1 MNQVIQKRIN
11 FTKVTFDVYSNGTY
25 NTHHFVTFRKLNLT
39 QAKQFCRQKT
49 DLYISNTVKLEHFT
63 RVYEINIEDFIS
75 HAKCVITVKTD
86 SAK

>member
-11 FTKVTFDVYSNGTY
+11 FTKVTFDVYSDGTY
-25 NTHHFVTFRKLNLT
+25 NTHHFVKFRKLNLT
-39 QAKQFCRQKT
+39 QAKQLCRQKT

-75 HAKCVITVKTD
+75 NAKCVITVKTD